1 MCLLCKIIQR
11 LLKCL
16 SGFIKGTLDD
26 IIHSVAPC
34 VDLVTA
40 SAEKWSWGVL
50 DSGFEQIADEVNH
63 GSFCEA

>member
-1 MCLLCKIIQR
+1 MGLLCEIIQC

-16 SGFIKGTLDD
+16 SGLIKGTLDD
-26 IIHSVAPC
+26 IIHSVAPF

-40 SAEKWSWGVL
+40 SAEEWSWGVL